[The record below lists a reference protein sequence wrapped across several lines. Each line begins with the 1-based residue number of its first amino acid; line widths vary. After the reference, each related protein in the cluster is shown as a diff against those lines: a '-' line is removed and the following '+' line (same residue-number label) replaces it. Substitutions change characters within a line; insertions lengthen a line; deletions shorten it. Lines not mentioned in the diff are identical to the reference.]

1 VKIRQRAFDS
11 IRAHGAKGFPHEI
24 CGLLIG
30 DPAEMLITEARPVR
44 NIETQNPDVRYL
56 IDDKEDMRIRK
67 SLYKTDLDVLGYY
80 HSHPNHPAAPS
91 VFDTERS
98 WESYVYVI
106 VSVRDGNPAD
116 MNAFVA
122 QSIRR
127 PASATHSETGRASS
141 RTTATRATALQPS
154 PSSPCTVSS
163 DPNTTKTPS
172 FTTSTTSSLRCST

>member
-1 VKIRQRAFDS
+1 MKIRQRAFDS

-44 NIETQNPDVRYL
+44 NVETQNPDVRYL

-91 VFDTERS
+91 EFDRS
-98 WESYVYVI
+98 
-106 VSVRDGNPAD
+106 
-116 MNAFVA
+116 
-122 QSIRR
+122 
-127 PASATHSETGRASS
+127 RASPWYAYFIVGV
-141 RTTATRATALQPS
+141 TDGTAKEITAWRLEE
-154 PSSPCTVSS
+154 
-163 DPNTTKTPS
+163 TTKQFLPEEILVRGTKARS
-172 FTTSTTSSLRCST
+172 RESRKKSLC

>member
-44 NIETQNPDVRYL
+44 NVETLNPEVRYL

-98 WESYVYVI
+98 WESYVYLI
-106 VSVRDGNPAD
+106 VSVRDGKPAD
-116 MNAFVA
+116 MNAYVA
-122 QSIRR
+122 QSDRG
-127 PASATHSETGRASS
+127 PMLPEPLEVVG
-141 RTTATRATALQPS
+141 
-154 PSSPCTVSS
+154 
-163 DPNTTKTPS
+163 
-172 FTTSTTSSLRCST
+172 